1 MDLHSVR
8 DVVILGAGPVGL
20 DAGLAAAEA
29 GLDFRILE
37 QGKNVGANIRQWG
50 HVELFSPW
58 PLNLSGRMEEAL
70 ASIGAPVP
78 TEGSPTG
85 HEFVDQLL
93 EPIAS
98 LLEGQ
103 RVHGA
108 KVVSVGRSTFLKH
121 EEIGTGVRAQAPF
134 RVFYEARDGRE
145 HAEYAHTVLD
155 CTGTWSQP
163 NWLGPGG
170 TPALGERR
178 CSGIIRHVPD
188 FEKERAD
195 WAGRR
200 ILVFGA
206 GHSAFTAIRGLAD
219 IAASHRG
226 TRVTWVL
233 RSASPSFTTYDDDP
247 LPSRSALVSAAA
259 LAAGGEV
266 AGINALK
273 GWSVHSIDST
283 IRAMHVGIV
292 NSDGEQQALEADR
305 VLALI
310 GSVGDRSLFEQ
321 LQIHECYATQGP
333 MKLAATLLAAGG
345 GADCLAQ
352 ESHGVDVLAN
362 PEPNFFILG
371 SKSYGR
377 NSSFLLKV
385 GYDQVTEVFAAL
397 PQRGTAAA

>member
-1 MDLHSVR
+1 MDLPDVVR
-8 DVVILGAGPVGL
+8 DVVIIGAGPVGL
-20 DAGLAAAEA
+20 DAGLAAAKA

-37 QGKNVGANIRQWG
+37 QGKSVGTNIRQWG

-58 PLNLSGRMEEAL
+58 SLNLSDRMVEAL
-70 ASIGAPVP
+70 GSAGAPVP

-85 HEFVDQLL
+85 DELVAELL

-98 LLEGQ
+98 VLKAQ

-108 KVVSVGRSTFLKH
+108 KVVSVSRSGFLKH
-121 EEIGTGVRAQAPF
+121 EEIGTGRRVQVPF

-145 HAEYAHTVLD
+145 HVEYAHTVLD
-155 CTGTWSQP
+155 CTGTWSHP

-170 TPALGERR
+170 SPALGERR

-188 FEKERAD
+188 FEMERAD

-206 GHSAFTAIRGLAD
+206 GHSAFTAIRGLGD

-233 RSASPSFTTYDDDP
+233 RSPSPSFITYDDDP

-259 LAAGGEV
+259 RAASGEV
-266 AGINALK
+266 PGISALK

-292 NSDGEQQALEADR
+292 NTDGDKQAMEADR
-305 VLALI
+305 VLALV

-345 GADCLAQ
+345 GGGLSRSG
-352 ESHGVDVLAN
+352 ESRRGRSSQSRTELLH
-362 PEPNFFILG
+362 PRIQILRAKQHVPPQ
-371 SKSYGR
+371 SR
-377 NSSFLLKV
+377 LRSSH
-385 GYDQVTEVFAAL
+385 
-397 PQRGTAAA
+397 